1 MSFVIWVVKELYIL
15 PLYWSIFEATKWAKQ
30 FTFILLHLYSNIL
43 GSFLSFTISLSGLQ
57 QFFHNL
63 SFVHKCLM
71 WCDRVSLI
79 RYYFFFIIFNNK
91 NNKKIVRAKAH
102 FWWFYLRSKNEDC
115 KMKKINTSWLE
126 DGENPNINSILEY
139 KTPPRE

>member
-79 RYYFFFIIFNNK
+79 RYYFFLLFLIIKITRKLLEQKLTFDDSIYEVRM
-91 NNKKIVRAKAH
+91 KIVKWKKLTH
-102 FWWFYLRSKNEDC
+102 HDW
-115 KMKKINTSWLE
+115 KMGKIL
-126 DGENPNINSILEY
+126 ISIRY
-139 KTPPRE
+139 